1 MEDILSFLS
10 KILSALGQILV
21 LGWNILKFLLSK
33 VWKFILGLGSLILGL
48 FAIKKI
54 RNKEDSNEI

>member
-21 LGWNILKFLLSK
+21 LGWKLIKFLLSK
-33 VWKFILGLGSLILGL
+33 VWKFILGLVGLILGF
-48 FAIKKI
+48 FAIKEI
-54 RNKEDSNEI
+54 RNKEVSNET